1 LKILITGIAGFVG
14 KHLVRY
20 LVKDK
25 DNEILGIDLKL
36 DNFSINNFIAG
47 ELQSKIKVLEVDI
60 KDKKSVE
67 DIIKKFKPQ
76 QIYHLAAQSSV
87 NFSWENPIETF
98 RINVFGGINIL
109 ESIKNYCPACK
120 ILVVCTAE
128 EYGKMDEERKAINE
142 DFKIYPSNPYAIS
155 KSALDFFSTTYY
167 KAYNIAVFISRS
179 FNHIGPGQSERF
191 VASDFAKQIAEIE
204 GGLREPVVKVGNIE
218 VTRDFLDVR
227 DVVEAY
233 SCIINRG
240 KAGQVYNVCSG
251 IKYKVSDL
259 LDILMSLSAVP
270 KIRIEVNK
278 GRFRPIDTGIVYGDN
293 SKIKNHTGWKPKY
306 TIRYSLED
314 TLNYWRKDIIT
325 KNINKKRKNNDS
337 R

>member
-1 LKILITGIAGFVG
+1 MKILITGIAGFVG

-36 DNFSINNFIAG
+36 DNFSIDNFIAG

-67 DIIKKFKPQ
+67 DTIKKFKPQ

-155 KSALDFFSTTYY
+155 KSALDFFSTTFSINLFNLIICFSIR
-167 KAYNIAVFISRS
+167 KSSLAFFIFSLTFFIFS
-179 FNHIGPGQSERF
+179 FFNFFPKSFRF
-191 VASDFAKQIAEIE
+191 LSLKENTILYLSPI
-204 GGLREPVVKVGNIE
+204 
-218 VTRDFLDVR
+218 FL
-227 DVVEAY
+227 
-233 SCIINRG
+233 
-240 KAGQVYNVCSG
+240 
-251 IKYKVSDL
+251 
-259 LDILMSLSAVP
+259 
-270 KIRIEVNK
+270 
-278 GRFRPIDTGIVYGDN
+278 
-293 SKIKNHTGWKPKY
+293 
-306 TIRYSLED
+306 
-314 TLNYWRKDIIT
+314 
-325 KNINKKRKNNDS
+325 
-337 R
+337 

>member
-1 LKILITGIAGFVG
+1 MKILITGIAGFVG
-14 KHLVRY
+14 NHLVRY

-36 DNFSINNFIAG
+36 NNFRTD

-60 KDKKSVE
+60 RDKKGIE
-67 DIIKKFKPQ
+67 DVIKEFKPQ

-87 NFSWENPIETF
+87 NFSWGNPIETF

-109 ESIKNYCPACK
+109 ESIKNCCSACK

-128 EYGKMDEERKAINE
+128 EYGKMDDERRAIDEN
-142 DFKIYPSNPYAIS
+142 FKIYPSNPYAIS

-167 KAYNIAVFISRS
+167 KAYSIPVFISRS

-204 GGLREPVVKVGNIE
+204 CGLREPVLKVGNTKVI
-218 VTRDFLDVR
+218 RDFLDVR

-259 LDILMSLSAVP
+259 LDILLSLSAVP
-270 KIRIEVNK
+270 KIKIEVSK

-293 SKIKNHTGWKPKY
+293 SKIKNHTGWKPRY
-306 TIRYSLED
+306 SIRYSLED
-314 TLNYWRKDIIT
+314 TLNYWRKYIIT
-325 KNINKKRKNNDS
+325 KNVNKKHKNNDD
-337 R
+337 